1 MPNAQCPIP
10 LIIMTIPLLNYSPSS
25 RNHRVSG
32 YEILGDEQP
41 RIYTAEYLPSSVE
54 MDALI
59 MAAYRQIFHEQQM
72 LDSNRQP
79 FLESQLRNGQI
90 TVRDFIRGLAISD
103 AFRRL
108 NYESNNNYRFVQ
120 ICVQRFL
127 GREVYNEREKLA
139 WSIVLAT
146 KGIQGFID
154 ALLDSEEYISNFGYN
169 TVPYQRRRILQGRS
183 QGELPFARMARYGE
197 DYRDKLLLS
206 ITRKRVEPFNLQNFL
221 RSSDRD
227 VVLWLLA
234 SLLGLIVLFTYLTA
248 FGYLPKFGGY

>member
-1 MPNAQCPIP
+1 MINPSVFPIPNSQFPIPNSQCPIP
-10 LIIMTIPLLNYSPSS
+10 NSQFPIPNSQCPIPNSQCPMPQFPNPQSPNPIMPIPLLNYSPSS

-41 RIYTAEYLPSSVE
+41 RIYTIEHLPSSLE
-54 MDALI
+54 MDVLI

-72 LDSNRQP
+72 LDSNRQA
-79 FLESQLRNGQI
+79 FLESQLRNRQI
-90 TVRDFIRGLAISD
+90 TVRDFIRGLGISD
-103 AFRRL
+103 TFRRL

-120 ICVQRFL
+120 ICVQRFF

-154 ALLDSEEYISNFGYN
+154 ALVDSEEYISNFGYN

-197 DYRDKLLLS
+197 DYRDKLPLP
-206 ITRKRVEPFNLQNFL
+206 IIRK
-221 RSSDRD
+221 
-227 VVLWLLA
+227 A
-234 SLLGLIVLFTYLTA
+234 G
-248 FGYLPKFGGY
+248 

>member
-1 MPNAQCPIP
+1 MPIP
-10 LIIMTIPLLNYSPSS
+10 LLSYSPSS
-25 RNHRVSG
+25 QNHRVSG

-41 RIYTAEYLPSSVE
+41 RIYTAEYLQSSLE

-59 MAAYRQIFHEQQM
+59 KAAYRQIFHEQQM
-72 LDSNRQP
+72 LDSNRQIC
-79 FLESQLRNGQI
+79 LESQLRTGQI

-120 ICVQRFL
+120 ICVQRLL

-139 WSIVLAT
+139 WSIVLAS
-146 KGIQGFID
+146 KGLHRFID
-154 ALLDSEEYISNFGYN
+154 DLVDSEEYMSNFGYN

-183 QGELPFARMARYGE
+183 LGELPFARMARYGK
-197 DYRDKLLLS
+197 DYRDKLPLS
-206 ITRKRVEPFNLQNFL
+206 ITKKQVEPFNLQTFL

-227 VVLWLLA
+227 VVLLLLA
-234 SLLGLIVLFTYLTA
+234 STLALIVLFSLLTT
-248 FGYLPKFGGY
+248 FGYFPKFGGY

>member
-1 MPNAQCPIP
+1 MA
-10 LIIMTIPLLNYSPSS
+10 IPLLKYSPSS

-41 RIYTAEYLPSSVE
+41 RIYTGEYLQSSLE

-72 LDSNRQP
+72 LDSNRQTC
-79 FLESQLRNGQI
+79 LESQLRTGQI

-103 AFRRL
+103 TFRRL

-120 ICVQRFL
+120 ICSQRLL

-146 KGIQGFID
+146 KGLFRFID

-169 TVPYQRRRILQGRS
+169 TVPYQRRRILQGHS
-183 QGELPFARMARYGE
+183 IGELPFARMARYGE
-197 DYRDKLLLS
+197 DYRDKLLL
-206 ITRKRVEPFNLQNFL
+206 TRTTKQVEPFNLQTFL
-221 RSSDRD
+221 RSSNRD
-227 VVLWLLA
+227 VVLLLLA
-234 SLLGLIVLFTYLTA
+234 SMLALIVLFTLLTT
-248 FGYLPKFGGY
+248 FGYFPKFGGY

>member
-1 MPNAQCPIP
+1 MPIP
-10 LIIMTIPLLNYSPSS
+10 LLSYSPSS

-41 RIYTAEYLPSSVE
+41 RIYTAEYLQSLLE

-59 MAAYRQIFHEQQM
+59 KAAYRQVFHEQQM
-72 LDSNRQP
+72 LDSNRQIC
-79 FLESQLRNGQI
+79 LESQLRTGQI

-120 ICVQRFL
+120 ICIQRLL

-139 WSIVLAT
+139 WSIVLAS
-146 KGIQGFID
+146 KGLHRFID
-154 ALLDSEEYISNFGYN
+154 DLVDSEEYMSNFGYN

-183 QGELPFARMARYGE
+183 LGELPFARMARYGE
-197 DYRDKLLLS
+197 DYRDKLPLPLM
-206 ITRKRVEPFNLQNFL
+206 RKQVEPFNLQTFL

-227 VVLWLLA
+227 VVLLLLA
-234 SLLGLIVLFTYLTA
+234 STLTLIVLFSLLTT
-248 FGYLPKFGGY
+248 FGYFPKFGGY

>member
-1 MPNAQCPIP
+1 MA
-10 LIIMTIPLLNYSPSS
+10 IPLLKYSPSS

-41 RIYTAEYLPSSVE
+41 RIYTGEYLQSSLE

-72 LDSNRQP
+72 LDSNRQTC
-79 FLESQLRNGQI
+79 LESQLRTGQI

-103 AFRRL
+103 TFRRL

-120 ICVQRFL
+120 ICSQRFL

-139 WSIVLAT
+139 WSIVLAS
-146 KGIQGFID
+146 KGLFRFID

-183 QGELPFARMARYGE
+183 IGELPFTRMARYGE
-197 DYRDKLLLS
+197 DYRDKLLL
-206 ITRKRVEPFNLQNFL
+206 TRTTKQVEPFNLQTFL
-221 RSSDRD
+221 RSSNRD
-227 VVLWLLA
+227 VVLLLLA
-234 SLLGLIVLFTYLTA
+234 STLALIVLFTLLTT
-248 FGYLPKFGGY
+248 FGYFPKFGGY

>member
-1 MPNAQCPIP
+1 MPIP
-10 LIIMTIPLLNYSPSS
+10 LLSYSPSS

-41 RIYTAEYLPSSVE
+41 RIYTAEYLQSSLE

-59 MAAYRQIFHEQQM
+59 KAAYRQVFHEQQM
-72 LDSNRQP
+72 LDSNRQTC
-79 FLESQLRNGQI
+79 LESQLRTGQI

-120 ICVQRFL
+120 ICVQRLL

-139 WSIVLAT
+139 WSIVLAS
-146 KGIQGFID
+146 KGLHRFID
-154 ALLDSEEYISNFGYN
+154 DLVDSEEYMSNFGYN
-169 TVPYQRRRILQGRS
+169 TVPYQRRRILQGHS
-183 QGELPFARMARYGE
+183 LGELPFARMARYGE
-197 DYRDKLLLS
+197 DYRDKLPS
-206 ITRKRVEPFNLQNFL
+206 MTKKQVEPFNLQTFL

-227 VVLWLLA
+227 VVLLLLA
-234 SLLGLIVLFTYLTA
+234 STLALIVLFSLLTT
-248 FGYLPKFGGY
+248 FGYFPKFGGY

>member
-1 MPNAQCPIP
+1 MPIP
-10 LIIMTIPLLNYSPSS
+10 LLSYSPSS

-41 RIYTAEYLPSSVE
+41 RIYTAEYLQSSLE

-59 MAAYRQIFHEQQM
+59 KAAYRQIFHEQQM
-72 LDSNRQP
+72 LDSNRQT
-79 FLESQLRNGQI
+79 FLESQLRTGQI

-120 ICVQRFL
+120 ICIQCLL

-139 WSIVLAT
+139 WSIVLAS
-146 KGIQGFID
+146 KGLHRFID
-154 ALLDSEEYISNFGYN
+154 DLVDSEEYMSNFGYN

-183 QGELPFARMARYGE
+183 LGELPFARMARYGE
-197 DYRDKLLLS
+197 DYRDKLTLPL
-206 ITRKRVEPFNLQNFL
+206 TRKQVEPFNLQTFL

-227 VVLWLLA
+227 VVLLLLA
-234 SLLGLIVLFTYLTA
+234 STLTLIVLFSLLTT
-248 FGYLPKFGGY
+248 FGYFPKFGGY

>member
-1 MPNAQCPIP
+1 MPIP
-10 LIIMTIPLLNYSPSS
+10 LLSYSPSS

-41 RIYTAEYLPSSVE
+41 RIYTAEYLQLSLE

-59 MAAYRQIFHEQQM
+59 KAAYRQIFHEQQM
-72 LDSNRQP
+72 LDSNRQIC
-79 FLESQLRNGQI
+79 LESQLRTGQI

-120 ICVQRFL
+120 ICVQRLL

-139 WSIVLAT
+139 WSIVLAS
-146 KGIQGFID
+146 KGLHRFID
-154 ALLDSEEYISNFGYN
+154 DLVDSEEYMSNFGYN

-183 QGELPFARMARYGE
+183 LGELPFARMARYGE
-197 DYRDKLLLS
+197 DYRDKLPLP
-206 ITRKRVEPFNLQNFL
+206 ITKKQVEPFNLQTFL

-227 VVLWLLA
+227 VVLLLLA
-234 SLLGLIVLFTYLTA
+234 STLALIVLFSLLTT
-248 FGYLPKFGGY
+248 FGYFPKFGGY